1 MVIDL
6 RKEIARLDAME
17 AARAEAEH
25 QEKLQ
30 QQRERDAK
38 RAARLERVR
47 NQKLQDAGTSNA
59 PAQARRYRS
68 PVDCHQSVLWIQKLM
83 QAAQSTT
90 SMSKWSFL
98 PFEKLSLIFT
108 TPMPGSSSPT
118 IGKS

>member
-6 RKEIARLDAME
+6 RKEIARLDAIE
-17 AARAEAEH
+17 AARAQAEH

-38 RAARLERVR
+38 RAARLGRVR
-47 NQKLQDAGTSNA
+47 NQKIQDAGTSNA

-68 PVDCHQSVLWIQKLM
+68 PVSRHQPVLWIQRLT
-83 QAAQSTT
+83 QAAQSTM

-98 PFEKLSLIFT
+98 PFEKLSLAST
-108 TPMPGSSSPT
+108 MPMPGSSSPT
-118 IGKS
+118 VGKS